1 MRIVNLAAFALALAS
16 AFLLY
21 GINYDTRQLE
31 ARVLGEERAIDG
43 ARNDIAVLKA
53 ERAHLGRP
61 ERIEP
66 IARAQGLRPAAE
78 QQLAASPE
86 EAMARALAPAGAVH
100 GSSVKGASR

>member
-16 AFLLY
+16 SFLLY
-21 GINYDTRQLE
+21 GINYDTRLLE
-31 ARVLGEERAIDG
+31 TRVQGEERAIDE
-43 ARNDIAVLKA
+43 ARSDIAVLKA

-66 IARAQGLRPAAE
+66 LARAQGLRPASE

-86 EAMARALAPAGAVH
+86 EAMTRALAQAGAAR
-100 GSSVKGASR
+100 SPAAKAN

>member
-1 MRIVNLAAFALALAS
+1 MRLVNLAAFALALAS

-21 GINYDTRQLE
+21 GINYDTRLLE
-31 ARVLGEERAIDG
+31 ARVQGEERAIDE

-66 IARAQGLRPAAE
+66 IARAQGLQPAAE
-78 QQLAASPE
+78 RQLAASPE
-86 EAMARALAPAGAVH
+86 EAMTRALAQAEAARGAAPR
-100 GSSVKGASR
+100 GR

>member
-16 AFLLY
+16 TFLLY
-21 GINYDTRQLE
+21 GINYDTRLLE
-31 ARVLGEERAIDG
+31 ARVQGEERSIDE

-61 ERIEP
+61 ERIEL
-66 IARAQGLRPAAE
+66 IARAKGLRPAAQ

-86 EAMARALAPAGAVH
+86 EAMTRALAEAGAERP
-100 GSSVKGASR
+100 GRKGPLR

>member
-21 GINYDTRQLE
+21 GINYDTRLLE
-31 ARVLGEERAIDG
+31 ARMQGEERAIEE

-66 IARAQGLRPAAE
+66 LARAQGLQPAFE
-78 QQLAASPE
+78 HQLAASPE
-86 EAMARALAPAGAVH
+86 EAMSRALAQAGVARAPAA
-100 GSSVKGASR
+100 KDY

>member
-21 GINYDTRQLE
+21 GVNYDTRLLE
-31 ARVLGEERAIDG
+31 GRVQGQERSIDE

-53 ERAHLGRP
+53 ERAHLARP

-66 IARAQGLRPAAE
+66 IARGLGMQPAAE
-78 QQLAASPE
+78 RQLASSPE
-86 EAMARALAPAGAVH
+86 EAMTRALAQSGATPGPAAQG
-100 GSSVKGASR
+100 R

>member
-1 MRIVNLAAFALALAS
+1 MRIFNLAAFALALAS

-21 GINYDTRQLE
+21 GINYDTRLLE
-31 ARVLGEERAIDG
+31 ARVQGEERAIDE

-66 IARAQGLRPAAE
+66 IARAQGLQPQ

-86 EAMARALAPAGAVH
+86 EAMTRALAQAGAAR
-100 GSSVKGASR
+100 GPAAKGH